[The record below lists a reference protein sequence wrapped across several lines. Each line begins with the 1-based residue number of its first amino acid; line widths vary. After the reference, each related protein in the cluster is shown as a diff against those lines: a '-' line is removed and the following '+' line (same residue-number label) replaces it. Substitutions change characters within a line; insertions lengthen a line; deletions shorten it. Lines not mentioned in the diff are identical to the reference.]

1 MECKHLK
8 LSGPCSRR
16 CHNIGEYWD
25 NYNDRKR
32 KTVAQMIESA
42 TPNTVQTQPAG
53 HNIRPAD
60 STTSVSR
67 DCDVHRSGPATLSS
81 PSNSPATSDSHS
93 HLLAFSE
100 YLRRVHQ
107 HCLPFSFCLVR
118 SHAQQPGCHRHLALT
133 CSTTSAR

>member
-8 LSGPCSRR
+8 LYGPCSWR

-67 DCDVHRSGPATLSS
+67 DCDVHRSGPATRGSTVYS
-81 PSNSPATSDSHS
+81 SPATSDSHGG
-93 HLLAFSE
+93 FSE
-100 YLRRVHQ
+100 QTQRGEQLAGTLGNFNPV
-107 HCLPFSFCLVR
+107 CLE
-118 SHAQQPGCHRHLALT
+118 HK
-133 CSTTSAR
+133 TSAETVQFLVGVQHHKT